1 MMKHYIYIICIAL
14 AGMLSSQ
21 KSYAQGVNMSLSD
34 EDFFSNY
41 AHKKDTTYSKT
52 PAQHRDTFFKR
63 FSLGV
68 NLAGWTMTVPNL
80 MVEFDL
86 NKTKQNNRSLILNA
100 RYNPRF
106 KRHVVTPKFVFDVS
120 GVSLQFRKYWR
131 TGKLGQEFYYG
142 NEFQKLHLQRPD
154 TLFRDSI
161 EKDYIGRETTKKI
174 PYFTHEDSLIAEQ
187 YTGDPNRSGFY
198 NRYHNVRRTLSGRM
212 IEDARTW
219 RAYYLGAYAS
229 FDKYSYCWGKRGER
243 GRLASIGVTAGWSI
257 PLLASAYPHQG
268 GLDLDLGV
276 NIGLPFANY
285 NGYKYVD
292 REFKDGQWT
301 NSHAHYQDIPS
312 RNSNGWKIE
321 PKYIVHDIHISLI
334 YRFRSIANK
343 VDLALVDRYNETEI
357 QKFISKRDARASR
370 RDSIKRAYEVAKDAN
385 MRLMDAKSDSTRWAD
400 YQTTR
405 YLKAMLK
412 LNPDTTQFS
421 PEQLKEYERLILK
434 MTPEAKEKVLKFKEQ
449 EKKQEKR
456 LQQAAEDSIAKREAE
471 LEDSIQKADKLTKRL
486 LEKKLKE
493 NPDTT
498 LLSPE
503 ELQQYERLILSEK
516 REATKKEKSK
526 KSKKREEEKDEQ
538 TTQQES
544 GVKTEEEKSEAIQQ
558 TDEEKN
564 PILNEKEEAP
574 KKEKKKSKKK
584 KSNIQ

>member
-1 MMKHYIYIICIAL
+1 MKHEMMKHYIYICIAL
-14 AGMLSSQ
+14 ASMLSSQ

-52 PAQHRDTFFKR
+52 PAQHRDAFFKR

-86 NKTKQNNRSLILNA
+86 NKTKLNNRSLILNA
-100 RYNPRF
+100 RYNPRI

-131 TGKLGQEFYYG
+131 TGKLGKEFYYG
-142 NEFQKLHLQRPD
+142 NEFRKLHLQRPD
-154 TLFRDSI
+154 TLFHDSI
-161 EKDYIGRETTKKI
+161 EKDYLGRETAKKI

-243 GRLASIGVTAGWSI
+243 GRLASIGATAGWSI

-276 NIGLPFANY
+276 NIGLPLANY

-292 REFKDGQWT
+292 REFKDGQWS
-301 NSHAHYQDIPS
+301 NSNAHYIDVPS
-312 RNSNGWKIE
+312 HNSNGWKVE

-343 VDLALVDRYNETEI
+343 VDLALVDRYNEREI
-357 QKFISKRDARASR
+357 QKFINKRDARASR
-370 RDSIKRAYEVAKDAN
+370 RDSIKRAYEATTDAN
-385 MRLMDAKSDSTRWAD
+385 RRLMDAKSDSTRWAE

-405 YLKAMLK
+405 YLQAMLK

-421 PEQLKEYERLILK
+421 PEQLMEYERLILK
-434 MTPEAKEKVLKFKEQ
+434 MTPDAKKKVLKYLEKEQ
-449 EKKQEKR
+449 EKEKR
-456 LQQAAEDSIAKREAE
+456 TQKAIQDSITRREEE
-471 LEDSIQKADKLTKRL
+471 LKDSIQKADKQTKRL
-486 LEKKLKE
+486 LEEKLKE

-503 ELQQYERLILSEK
+503 ELLQYERLILSE
-516 REATKKEKSK
+516 RKEKKSK
-526 KSKKREEEKDEQ
+526 KSKK
-538 TTQQES
+538 
-544 GVKTEEEKSEAIQQ
+544 
-558 TDEEKN
+558 
-564 PILNEKEEAP
+564 
-574 KKEKKKSKKK
+574 KEK
-584 KSNIQ
+584 